1 MIRPLVDSTRWRG
14 EGKKLL
20 FSVISFPGSGARNI
34 FQLCREVGQ
43 VDYDPTC
50 VTRLIVTSSSI
61 KALAKLLSMVN
72 ERRRPPS
79 SPCNSAATERPTR
92 RNRCGSAREKFNE
105 VCSEVPSRRKVFQRN
120 EKPESCSM
128 RIEESL
134 HRAAEF
140 SAPDS
145 A

>member
-14 EGKKLL
+14 RGKNFSSRL
-20 FSVISFPGSGARNI
+20 FRFRGVERNI

-92 RNRCGSAREKFNE
+92 RNRRGSAREKFNE